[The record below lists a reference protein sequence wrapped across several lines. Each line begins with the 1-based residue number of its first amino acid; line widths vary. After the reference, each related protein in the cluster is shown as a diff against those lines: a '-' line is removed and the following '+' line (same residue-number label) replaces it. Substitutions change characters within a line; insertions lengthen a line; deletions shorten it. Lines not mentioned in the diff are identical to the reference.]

1 MVQIYLNCKTH
12 QIHGICKQL
21 WTVLD
26 LNHIFKK
33 KTNTSS
39 KSNLFDISID
49 SESYEVSV
57 NDNLLDSENNVQ
69 LRTPTLIPHN
79 IITPN
84 NSGDRRDDGKIQ
96 IVCHDVFC
104 MIK

>member
-1 MVQIYLNCKTH
+1 MDSVRPES
-12 QIHGICKQL
+12 
-21 WTVLD
+21 
-26 LNHIFKK
+26 HIPK

-57 NDNLLDSENNVQ
+57 NDNLFDSENNAQ

-79 IITPN
+79 TITPN